1 MRTTI
6 KLDKEVHE
14 KLRQYKLSKSK
25 VKDKDLSYNDAVVE
39 LLEESKILAEWM
51 GTKKGSNIRR

>member
-51 GTKKGSNIRR
+51 GTKRGIIK

>member
-51 GTKKGSNIRR
+51 GTKRGFK